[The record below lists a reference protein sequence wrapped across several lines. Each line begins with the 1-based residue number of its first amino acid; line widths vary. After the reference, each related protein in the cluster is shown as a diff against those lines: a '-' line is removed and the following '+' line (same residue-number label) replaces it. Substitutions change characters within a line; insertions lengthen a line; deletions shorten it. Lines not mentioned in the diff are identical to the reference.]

1 MSKRYNDLSERAL
14 VRFFD
19 TQIYK
24 NRINEYRVF
33 Y

>member
-1 MSKRYNDLSERAL
+1 MSKRYNDLSERVL
-14 VRFFD
+14 VRFSD

-24 NRINEYRVF
+24 NRIDKYKVF